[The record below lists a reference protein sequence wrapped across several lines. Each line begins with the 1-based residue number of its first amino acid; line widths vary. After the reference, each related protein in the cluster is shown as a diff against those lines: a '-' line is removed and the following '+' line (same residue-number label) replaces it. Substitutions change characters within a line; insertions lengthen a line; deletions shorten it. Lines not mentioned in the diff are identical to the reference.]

1 MNEGNITSNFQA
13 TLFSGPR
20 QRSL

>member
-13 TLFSGPR
+13 TRFSGPR